1 LVRHLQAQLTE
12 MRRDSSWD
20 DDEIETRVFFQPE
33 EHEVYEAVRPI
44 TAQPM
49 PTPPVRTPRGTQP
62 TPTMSLLAE
71 DAFSIPSLANIL
83 EPEPPAQTIAMRRQ
97 RRSITPIQL
106 CIASAC
112 ALLGITIGGLIAFTG
127 HSSVVAHA
135 APVAKPAPAI
145 VVAPIAPAPQPV
157 VAPVAPAAPVLIALH
172 VDSTPAG
179 ASVMLV
185 GEGGATTVLGTTPLD
200 SNVDP
205 GRDYDLLIKLDG
217 KSPRLEHV
225 AAASSHRISVAFE
238 EPSPPVVHHHHAVA
252 AAAPAIATPVWP
264 TAAPAKGSLRIT
276 AKPPCSIAIDGK
288 ATGMITPQAA
298 IQLAPGHHSVTLTN
312 AEQGISLTKDV
323 TIEADHPASLI
334 QNFLD

>member
-1 LVRHLQAQLTE
+1 

-33 EHEVYEAVRPI
+33 AHEVYDTVRPV
-44 TAQPM
+44 TTRPM
-49 PTPPVRTPRGTQP
+49 PAPPERTPRGTQP

-83 EPEPPAQTIAMRRQ
+83 EPDPPAPTVGMRRQ
-97 RRSITPIQL
+97 RRITPIQL
-106 CIASAC
+106 GVAAAF

-127 HSSVVAHA
+127 HSPPAGTVVVHA
-135 APVAKPAPAI
+135 RAPSI
-145 VVAPIAPAPQPV
+145 VVAPIAPTPAPV
-157 VAPVAPAAPVLIALH
+157 VAPPVLIALH

-179 ASVMLV
+179 ATVMLV

-205 GRDYDLLIKLDG
+205 SRDYDLLIKLDG
-217 KSPRLEHV
+217 KAPQLEHV
-225 AAASSHRISVAFE
+225 AAASSHRISVAFDA
-238 EPSPPVVHHHHAVA
+238 PAPAHHHHAA
-252 AAAPAIATPVWP
+252 AAASIVTPTWSAAI
-264 TAAPAKGSLRIT
+264 PAKGSLRIA

-288 ATGMITPQAA
+288 PTGMLTPQAA

-323 TIEADHPASLI
+323 TIEVDHPTSLI
-334 QNFLD
+334 QNFLN

>member
-1 LVRHLQAQLTE
+1 

-20 DDEIETRVFFQPE
+20 DDELETRVFFQPE
-33 EHEVYEAVRPI
+33 EHDVYASVRPV
-44 TAQPM
+44 TANSL
-49 PTPPVRTPRGTQP
+49 PTPPERTPRGTQP

-83 EPEPPAQTIAMRRQ
+83 EPELPAYTIGVRR
-97 RRSITPIQL
+97 RHRVTPIQL
-106 CIASAC
+106 VIASAC

-135 APVAKPAPAI
+135 APVVAPAPSI
-145 VVAPIAPAPQPV
+145 VVAPITPAPAPAPKPAAAPV
-157 VAPVAPAAPVLIALH
+157 VVQPVLIALH
-172 VDSTPAG
+172 VDSTPTG
-179 ASVMLV
+179 ATVMLV
-185 GEGGATTVLGTTPLD
+185 GEGGATTVLGATPLD

-217 KSPRLEHV
+217 KAPRLEHV
-225 AAASSHRISVAFE
+225 AAASSHRVSVVFD
-238 EPSPPVVHHHHAVA
+238 EPAPAPTHHHHAA
-252 AAAPAIATPVWP
+252 ATASIVTPTWPAAL
-264 TAAPAKGSLRIT
+264 PAKGSLRIT

-288 ATGMITPQAA
+288 PTGMLTPQAA

-323 TIEADHPASLI
+323 TIEVDHPTSLI

>member
-1 LVRHLQAQLTE
+1 

-33 EHEVYEAVRPI
+33 EHDVYDNVRPV

-49 PTPPVRTPRGTQP
+49 PMPPTRTPRGTQP
-62 TPTMSLLAE
+62 TPTMALLAD

-83 EPEPPAQTIAMRRQ
+83 EPEPPAQTIGVRRQ
-97 RRSITPIQL
+97 RRSITAMQL
-106 CIASAC
+106 VLASAC

-127 HSSVVAHA
+127 HSSVVANA
-135 APVAKPAPAI
+135 APVATPAPAI
-145 VVAPIAPAPQPV
+145 VVAPIATTPVPAPTPAPV
-157 VAPVAPAAPVLIALH
+157 VAPPPPPAPVLIALH
-172 VDSTPAG
+172 VDSSPAG
-179 ASVMLV
+179 ATVSLV
-185 GEGGATTVLGTTPLD
+185 GEGGATMVLGTTPLD

-217 KSPRLEHV
+217 KAPRLEHV
-225 AAASSHRISVAFE
+225 AAASSHRVNVAFD
-238 EPSPPVVHHHHAVA
+238 EPAQAAQPVAHHHHATV
-252 AAAPAIATPVWP
+252 AAAPAIVTPTWP

-288 ATGMITPQAA
+288 PTGMVTPQAA

-323 TIEADHPASLI
+323 TIDADHPASLI

>member
-1 LVRHLQAQLTE
+1 

-33 EHEVYEAVRPI
+33 EHDVYDSVRAV
-44 TAQPM
+44 TANPM
-49 PTPPVRTPRGTQP
+49 PTPPERTPRGTQP
-62 TPTMSLLAE
+62 RPTMSLLAE

-83 EPEPPAQTIAMRRQ
+83 EPDPPAQTVAMRRQ
-97 RRSITPIQL
+97 HRVTPIQL
-106 CIASAC
+106 GIASAC

-127 HSSVVAHA
+127 HSTVVAHA
-135 APVAKPAPAI
+135 SPVAAPAPAI
-145 VVAPIAPAPQPV
+145 VVAPITPAPVPAPKPAPV
-157 VAPVAPAAPVLIALH
+157 VAQPVLIALH
-172 VDSTPAG
+172 VDSTPA
-179 ASVMLV
+179 AATVMLV

-217 KSPRLEHV
+217 KAPRLEHV
-225 AAASSHRISVAFE
+225 AAASSHRVSVAFD
-238 EPSPPVVHHHHAVA
+238 EPAPAPAHHHHAA
-252 AAAPAIATPVWP
+252 AAVASIVTPTWPA
-264 TAAPAKGSLRIT
+264 AAPAKGSLRFT

-288 ATGMITPQAA
+288 PTGMLTPQAA

-323 TIEADHPASLI
+323 TIDVDHPTSLI